1 MSKHQVTPEGAP
13 QQTKENAPLTHAGY
27 WSREL
32 TEVAYRDTPVTAS
45 LLSISTQHGSD
56 SGKLFLWSSPHNL
69 QAVPPEESSL
79 PGNGLL
85 LFVTLGLMTHA
96 TF

>member
-69 QAVPPEESSL
+69 QAVPQKS
-79 PGNGLL
+79 L
-85 LFVTLGLMTHA
+85 LFLAMAYYFL
-96 TF
+96 